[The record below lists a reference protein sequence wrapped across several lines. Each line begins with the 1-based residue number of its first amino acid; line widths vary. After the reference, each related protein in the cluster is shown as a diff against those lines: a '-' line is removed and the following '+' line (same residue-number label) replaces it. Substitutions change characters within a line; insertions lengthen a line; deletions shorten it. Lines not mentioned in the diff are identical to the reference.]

1 MTVASFSSSFDYVV
15 NSKVNFAEL
24 EAVFQLS
31 GEKMENQKR
40 PRDPLEENTSACSG
54 KNVFFFFFFFTFH
67 FFTLYTHKCILVY

>member
-54 KNVFFFFFFFTFH
+54 KNVFFFFFFFSP
-67 FFTLYTHKCILVY
+67 FTSSRFIHTSVY